1 MTELRR
7 VTITLP
13 DHIDQKILEVRK
25 DDQFVRCSYSEIARQ
40 LLDLGLK
47 AYEKKRKKETA

>member
-13 DHIDQKILEVRK
+13 DEMDKAILQLKKEDRY
-25 DDQFVRCSYSEIARQ
+25 VRCSYSEIARQ
-40 LLDLGLK
+40 LLGLGLK
-47 AYEKKRKKETA
+47 AWANEETAAG

>member
-47 AYEKKRKKETA
+47 AYEKKRKKE